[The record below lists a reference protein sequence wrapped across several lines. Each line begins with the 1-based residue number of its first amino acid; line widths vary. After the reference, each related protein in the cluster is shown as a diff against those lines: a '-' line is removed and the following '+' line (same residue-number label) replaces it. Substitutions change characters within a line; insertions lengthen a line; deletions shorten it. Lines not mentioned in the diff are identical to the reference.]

1 MSRGIVG
8 SLLQENTVSAA
19 DPVGV
24 KVKEETRSKRVNLL
38 VKPSVYE
45 AVRKK
50 CKKTGRSF
58 NDVVNILL
66 EEWIEKA

>member
-8 SLLQENTVSAA
+8 SLIQENTVSTA

-24 KVKEETRSKRVNLL
+24 KEKVETRSKRVNLL
-38 VKPSVYE
+38 VKPSVYDE
-45 AVRKK
+45 VKKK

-66 EEWIEKA
+66 EDWIEKS